1 MKLKRTWLS
10 PPFSAAK
17 VNGAESNA
25 NFEKAATLDPKNT
38 NILNNLASSYIAQ
51 RNFEAAGKILDR
63 AIVAPSVSLSVPI
76 LKLDPSW
83 DRLREDPRFQ
93 ALIEKHSGKI

>member
-1 MKLKRTWLS
+1 MSKLFTYLTCDHRLDV
-10 PPFSAAK
+10 P
-17 VNGAESNA
+17 
-25 NFEKAATLDPKNT
+25 NF
-38 NILNNLASSYIAQ
+38 
-51 RNFEAAGKILDR
+51 
-63 AIVAPSVSLSVPI
+63 SLSVPI